1 MGRSVETDMKI
12 ADISVSRVHS
22 YIRVAGDKLILQDN
36 GSKFGSL
43 VKINRPMQL
52 LNIKDKDG
60 IEFKQRYKYNS
71 SIIQVGRS
79 MLYFKFYD
87 LQS

>member
-1 MGRSVETDMKI
+1 MKI

-52 LNIKDKDG
+52 LNVKDKDG
-60 IEFKQRYKYNS
+60 IEFK
-71 SIIQVGRS
+71 
-79 MLYFKFYD
+79 
-87 LQS
+87 

>member
-52 LNIKDKDG
+52 LNVKDKDG
-60 IEFKQRYKYNS
+60 IEFK
-71 SIIQVGRS
+71 
-79 MLYFKFYD
+79 
-87 LQS
+87 